1 MTTINKAKNLVLGS
15 AMLAALS
22 CPLTATGM
30 VAGRSAS
37 GQTNVAASVPE
48 FIILHYYSNIAL
60 NFITPD
66 TEAIDQGD
74 NSLKVTWQGE
84 SSEGND
90 LAKNLKTASLELDG
104 NKTNVKLNNVWA
116 VRGFSSGGN
125 ANVAIVLDS
134 DKMVL
139 NGSEIGI
146 SNAQV
151 TDGKTTS
158 DSITTKLGGI
168 TKAGATLGGV
178 QMDLDFTKT
187 TLSGNHTGGKYTI
200 TATTI

>member
-1 MTTINKAKNLVLGS
+1 MNKAKNLVLGS
-15 AMLAALS
+15 AILAALS
-22 CPLTATGM
+22 CPLTATGAL
-30 VAGRSAS
+30 AGRATS
-37 GQTNVAASVPE
+37 GQTNVTASVPE

-74 NSLKVTWQGE
+74 NSLKVTWAGE

-116 VRGFSSGGN
+116 VRGFSSGGT
-125 ANVAIVLDS
+125 ANVAILLDS

-151 TDGKTTS
+151 TDDKTTS
-158 DSITTKLGGI
+158 ASITTKLGGI